1 MEDDLLTQVSNTMA
15 DRCVTN
21 SAVDNLIEVEAGKPV
36 NSFRCGVH
44 PLDAFTHEVNAIF
57 KEDDKK
63 RSAPKGFMPY
73 EKAGRT
79 AHRHF

>member
-1 MEDDLLTQVSNTMA
+1 MEEC
-15 DRCVTN
+15 CVTN
-21 SAVDNLIEVEAGKPV
+21 SAVDKSIEVEAGRPV

-44 PLDAFTHEVNAIF
+44 PLDALTHEENAIL

-63 RSAPKGFMPY
+63 GSAPKGFMPY
-73 EKAGRT
+73 EKGGRA

>member
-1 MEDDLLTQVSNTMA
+1 MEEC
-15 DRCVTN
+15 CVTN
-21 SAVDNLIEVEAGKPV
+21 SAVDKLIEVEAGKPV

-44 PLDAFTHEVNAIF
+44 PLDAFTHEENAIL

-73 EKAGRT
+73 EKGGRT